1 MDLSKYFDT
10 LNHELQMNL
19 LRKDMGIQS
28 YLSAAPAGAAF
39 FLCPIRVQSVFQLA
53 DVDNHKIRCIPS
65 FCFKF

>member
-39 FLCPIRVQSVFQLA
+39 FLCPIRV
-53 DVDNHKIRCIPS
+53 
-65 FCFKF
+65 